1 MGESKKSK
9 RITWASEVNLCQV
22 RLFSSAKPPSEV
34 GMCNMANESFPPGF
48 EYMKPKILK
57 FYQKSFTK
65 WKCPPR
71 FEVNREWKVVSGEE
85 STEIEFQNQRER
97 RVLEATYPRPSAVP
111 PNPRLPVNAP
121 GSIVDDRST
130 PLIRMTPIEE
140 ADVELAPSVS
150 HAADSGPMI
159 PQPQRY
165 RAEGNSMQPNIA
177 QAALAAVSSH
187 KDQMNLIDCE
197 LLVRILNNPK
207 SLQQLLAISFG
218 TQHVPNM
225 KPPHSSGSTISTN
238 GGASVPEL
246 NVPYDTTRAAP
257 PHLRSGFVST
267 ACTPPVADV
276 SSAHC
281 NGVAKDM
288 SYYKSLIQQHGGGIP
303 TQTCGI
309 MSKRAQEFTKSRD
322 VLKSR
327 TVKPCMFF
335 NTPRGCR
342 NGDNCTYSHDVNVL
356 SSRKRMGCVTEVV
369 GAKRVKLGS

>member
-9 RITWASEVNLCQV
+9 RITWASEVNLCQ
-22 RLFSSAKPPSEV
+22 
-34 GMCNMANESFPPGF
+34 
-48 EYMKPKILK
+48 
-57 FYQKSFTK
+57 
-65 WKCPPR
+65 

-85 STEIEFQNQRER
+85 STEVEFQNQRER
-97 RVLEATYPRPSAVP
+97 RVLEATYPRPSAIP

-140 ADVELAPSVS
+140 DDAELAPSVS

-159 PQPQRY
+159 PQQ
-165 RAEGNSMQPNIA
+165 GNSMQPNIA
-177 QAALAAVSSH
+177 QAALAALSSN

-197 LLVRILNNPK
+197 LLVRILSNPK

-225 KPPHSSGSTISTN
+225 KPPHSSDSTISTN
-238 GGASVPEL
+238 EGASVPEL
-246 NVPYDTTRAAP
+246 NVPYETTRAAP
-257 PHLRSGFVST
+257 PHLRTGFVST
-267 ACTPPVADV
+267 ACTPPVADM

-288 SYYKSLIQQHGGGIP
+288 SYYKSLIQQHGGSGGGVP
-303 TQTCGI
+303 TQSCGI

-335 NTPRGCR
+335 NTPKGCR
-342 NGDNCTYSHDVNVL
+342 NGDSCTYSHDVNVL
-356 SSRKRMGCVTEVV
+356 SSRKRMGCVTEV

>member
-1 MGESKKSK
+1 MLS
-9 RITWASEVNLCQV
+9 W
-22 RLFSSAKPPSEV
+22 SS
-34 GMCNMANESFPPGF
+34 
-48 EYMKPKILK
+48 
-57 FYQKSFTK
+57 
-65 WKCPPR
+65 
-71 FEVNREWKVVSGEE
+71 
-85 STEIEFQNQRER
+85 
-97 RVLEATYPRPSAVP
+97 
-111 PNPRLPVNAP
+111 PRLPVNAP
-121 GSIVDDRST
+121 GSTVDDRNT

-140 ADVELAPSVS
+140 ADAELAPSVS
-150 HAADSGPMI
+150 HAADSDPMI
-159 PQPQRY
+159 PQPQHY

-177 QAALAAVSSH
+177 QAALAAVSSN

-218 TQHVPNM
+218 AQQHVPNM
-225 KPPHSSGSTISTN
+225 KPPHSSDSTISTN
-238 GGASVPEL
+238 GGASLPEL
-246 NVPYDTTRAAP
+246 TVPYDTSRAAP
-257 PHLRSGFVST
+257 PHLRTGFVST

-276 SSAHC
+276 SSVHC

-288 SYYKSLIQQHGGGIP
+288 SYYKSLIQQHGGSGGGVSA
-303 TQTCGI
+303 QSCGV
-309 MSKRAQEFTKSRD
+309 MSKRMTGAAQEFTKSRD

-342 NGDNCTYSHDVNVL
+342 NGDSCTYSHDVNVL